1 MADYS
6 AINSAFS
13 SANGSDKYK
22 GIIEASTKASS
33 GATRT
38 ERGTKIVDGTE
49 TFDQNSFLK
58 LLVAQMTNLDPTQDQ
73 DSTAYVTQMAQFAAM
88 EQMYNLNNTMTT
100 FAYQSLIG
108 KGVTVDVADANGNAY
123 TGIVRGVS
131 KESSGTYFA
140 IEVYENGENQIKVVN
155 ANKLV
160 SVLDAS
166 DSTTSSSMLL
176 NSDFL
181 AASSLADKN
190 QKVVIY
196 DADSDG
202 KVNYVKGTVQGAY
215 IDKGD
220 VKIRVE
226 TIKDDGSKGDT
237 KIYSYSQIYKAGDL
251 TEDDM
256 EVNSNSSTEESTN
269 EDKLN
274 ESTTNS
280 SNETVEEKIEL
291 DNNQGAQVQ
300 QGQEYQTGNSETEN
314 INKTIEEESKILES
328 IIGE

>member
-22 GIIEASTKASS
+22 GIIEASMKASS

-49 TFDQNSFLK
+49 SFDQNSFLK
-58 LLVAQMTNLDPTQDQ
+58 LLVAQMSNLDPTQDQ

-88 EQMYNLNNTMTT
+88 EQMYNLNETMSTY
-100 FAYQSLIG
+100 AYQSLIG
-108 KGVTVDVADANGNAY
+108 KGVTVDVADSNGNAY

-140 IEVYENGENQIKVVN
+140 IEVNENGKNEIKVVN

-160 SVLDAS
+160 SVLDAN
-166 DSTTSSSMLL
+166 DSLTSSSMLL

-196 DADSDG
+196 ETDSNG
-202 KVNYVKGTVQGAY
+202 KANYVKGTVQGAY
-215 IDKGD
+215 IDKGE
-220 VKIRVE
+220 VKLRVE

-237 KIYSYSQIYKAGDL
+237 KIYSYAQVYKAGDL

-256 EVNSNSSTEESTN
+256 KIESSATSGTVTGNTTN
-269 EDKLN
+269 ESKEQL
-274 ESTTNS
+274 
-280 SNETVEEKIEL
+280 VEEEAVK
-291 DNNQGAQVQ
+291 NNQGAQVQ
-300 QGQEYQTGNSETEN
+300 QAQEYQTGNSETDDLS
-314 INKTIEEESKILES
+314 KTIENERKVLES
-328 IIGE
+328 IMG

>member
-1 MADYS
+1 
-6 AINSAFS
+6 
-13 SANGSDKYK
+13 
-22 GIIEASTKASS
+22 
-33 GATRT
+33 
-38 ERGTKIVDGTE
+38 
-49 TFDQNSFLK
+49 
-58 LLVAQMTNLDPTQDQ
+58 
-73 DSTAYVTQMAQFAAM
+73 
-88 EQMYNLNNTMTT
+88 
-100 FAYQSLIG
+100 
-108 KGVTVDVADANGNAY
+108 
-123 TGIVRGVS
+123 
-131 KESSGTYFA
+131 
-140 IEVYENGENQIKVVN
+140 
-155 ANKLV
+155 
-160 SVLDAS
+160 
-166 DSTTSSSMLL
+166 MLL

>member
-13 SANGSDKYK
+13 SANGSDNYK
-22 GIIEASTKASS
+22 GIIEASMKASS

-38 ERGTKIVDGTE
+38 ERGTKIVNGTE
-49 TFDQNSFLK
+49 SFDQNSFLK

-88 EQMYNLNNTMTT
+88 EQMYNLNETMST

-108 KGVTVDVADANGNAY
+108 KGVTVDVADSNGNAY

-140 IEVYENGENQIKVVN
+140 IEVNENGKNEIKVVN
-155 ANKLV
+155 ANKLI
-160 SVLDAS
+160 SVLDAT
-166 DSTTSSSMLL
+166 DSITNSSMLL

-196 DADSDG
+196 ETDSNG
-202 KVNYVKGTVQGAY
+202 KVNYVKGTVKGAY
-215 IDKGD
+215 IDKGE
-220 VKIRVE
+220 VKLRVE
-226 TIKDDGSKGDT
+226 TINDDGSKGDT
-237 KIYSYSQIYKAGDL
+237 KIYSYAQVYKAGDL
-251 TEDDM
+251 TEEDM
-256 EVNSNSSTEESTN
+256 KVDSSVT
-269 EDKLN
+269 DKDVAEN
-274 ESTTNS
+274 ATNS
-280 SNETVEEKIEL
+280 SGQEVEKEEEL
-291 DNNQGAQVQ
+291 ENNQGVQVQ
-300 QGQEYQTGNSETEN
+300 QVQEYKTGNSETDDL
-314 INKTIEEESKILES
+314 NKTIEKESKVLKS
-328 IIGE
+328 IMG